1 MTAFLWILVPFTAAL
16 LFAVPGVFDTS
27 MMSRLALYP
36 LLAVSLLFAG
46 RKGIGRTHLL
56 IAMGIGLLPAI
67 SLLWSYSPVGGIP
80 FAVRWLSFGMLV
92 AGFSGTVSRYGTR
105 PHLYGLAGA
114 ALATALLMALL
125 GTDAITGNPN
135 RAGMILAT
143 GFTAS
148 AALIRRE
155 ALLSFIPPVIIITG
169 VWLTGFI
176 TAFIACLAG
185 AVILA
190 ASRKTRINAAPVL
203 GVMILAQILM
213 GFLPDLAGRI
223 GPTLELRSRIWR
235 QASVLF
241 LEELPLGTGT
251 GTARLFVY
259 QKAEAELRE
268 LPGEETRVDF
278 LHSEPITMITENGIP
293 GLLLLCFILYW
304 LSRKAASPELLA
316 LLASFWPVFATD
328 LPIATPLGAIPA
340 AVFLGMV
347 PGFSSRK
354 IHLPITPIAVL
365 GALSVFWG
373 YTVLVGYSALHG
385 PPDSSRLEDACERIP
400 WEERAFL
407 AAGFAQLREGSVLSA
422 LESSRRFTELY
433 PLYWRGW
440 LLRATSMSAAGMPCA
455 SEWARAAVLMPE
467 NSTSSDRYIMVLNG
481 IDPGSTDPDTAIMLA
496 EVLLSPY
503 GGRLAEALSSMT
515 DDQLS
520 VAAGKM
526 LYLSDSFREDSLELS
541 ALCWHT
547 ALALEAM
554 ADNVTDTSILVG
566 ILQRLD
572 LKESL
577 PPDFR
582 GKAQMYIDALSANN
596 AELR

>member
-1 MTAFLWILVPFTAAL
+1 MTAFLWTLVSFTVAL

-27 MMSRLALYP
+27 MMSRLAIYP
-36 LLAVSLLFAG
+36 LLAVSILFAG
-46 RKGIGRTHLL
+46 RRGLGRTHML
-56 IAMGIGLLPAI
+56 IALGIGLLPAV
-67 SLLWSYSPVGGIP
+67 SLMWSYSPVGGIP
-80 FAVRWLSFGMLV
+80 FAVRWLSFGMMI

-114 ALATALLMALL
+114 ALVTALLMALL
-125 GTDAITGNPN
+125 GADTITGNPN

-148 AALIRRE
+148 VALIRRE
-155 ALLSFIPPVIIITG
+155 ALLSFVPPVIIITG
-169 VWLTGFI
+169 VWMTGFI

-185 AVILA
+185 AVVLA
-190 ASRKTRINAAPVL
+190 ASRKTRISAAPVL

-213 GFLPDLAGRI
+213 GFLPDLAGRV

-293 GLLLLCFILYW
+293 GLILLFFILYW

-354 IHLPITPIAVL
+354 IHLPMTPIAVL
-365 GALSVFWG
+365 GVLSIFWG
-373 YTVLVGYSALHG
+373 YTVLVGYSALYG
-385 PPDSSRLEDACERIP
+385 PPDSSRLETACERIP

-407 AAGFAQLREGSVLSA
+407 AAGFAHLSEGSVLSA
-422 LESSRRFTELY
+422 LESSRRFNELY

-440 LLRATSMSAAGMPCA
+440 LLRATSMSVAGMPCA

-467 NSTSSDRYIMVLNG
+467 SSTSNDRYIMVLNG
-481 IDPGSTDPDTAIMLA
+481 INPGSTDPDTAVMLA
-496 EVLLSPY
+496 GVFHLPYRGDLSQVV
-503 GGRLAEALSSMT
+503 SIMT
-515 DDQLS
+515 DDQLTRS
-520 VAAGKM
+520 ADKM
-526 LYLSDSFREDSLELS
+526 LFLSDACRSDSLVLS
-541 ALCWHT
+541 AMCWNT
-547 ALALEAM
+547 ALALGAI
-554 ADNVTDTSILVG
+554 ADSVTDPLVLTG
-566 ILQRLD
+566 IIHRLE
-572 LKESL
+572 LRESL
-577 PPDFR
+577 PPEIR
-582 GKAQMYIDALSANN
+582 RKAQMYLDALGIS
-596 AELR
+596 E